1 MYSNV
6 PMAAG
11 SRGLRLPE
19 GVIEAVVSET
29 AALDDKLLVG
39 LVKEDIEPWDEV
51 IWEEELSPLDEKDD
65 NPWDD
70 ELDTV
75 DDTLG
80 IEGVEDD
87 KPWVV
92 LLLEGETTKV
102 EVEVIMELLL
112 QDNSVELKLWLLNK
126 DNWLDTEPEVVWL
139 VDVDKLGV
147 VAAGANEE
155 LLVVLVVVVLA
166 CGEAVLWKGELD
178 MLEDMDDNTVS
189 ASWENEL
196 DTTDEDDRLCDEV
209 TCEDE
214 TDLVKG
220 WDVEDEL
227 DWREEVV
234 RLREE
239 EVLGLIDEDVRTLEE
254 EEELAWID
262 EEVAKLEEE
271 ELDLIEEVEVMLE
284 EVVVL
289 WAAAPVNKTST
300 YPPTSLQNVRY
311 EAEIPIVD
319 GPKNK
324 LIVMEAAD
332 ANWELTLGND
342 EAV

>member
-1 MYSNV
+1 
-6 PMAAG
+6 
-11 SRGLRLPE
+11 
-19 GVIEAVVSET
+19 
-29 AALDDKLLVG
+29 
-39 LVKEDIEPWDEV
+39 
-51 IWEEELSPLDEKDD
+51 
-65 NPWDD
+65 
-70 ELDTV
+70 V

-227 DWREEVV
+227 D
-234 RLREE
+234 
-239 EVLGLIDEDVRTLEE
+239 
-254 EEELAWID
+254 
-262 EEVAKLEEE
+262 
-271 ELDLIEEVEVMLE
+271 
-284 EVVVL
+284 
-289 WAAAPVNKTST
+289 
-300 YPPTSLQNVRY
+300 
-311 EAEIPIVD
+311 
-319 GPKNK
+319 
-324 LIVMEAAD
+324 
-332 ANWELTLGND
+332 
-342 EAV
+342 

>member
-1 MYSNV
+1 M
-6 PMAAG
+6 
-11 SRGLRLPE
+11 
-19 GVIEAVVSET
+19 
-29 AALDDKLLVG
+29 
-39 LVKEDIEPWDEV
+39 
-51 IWEEELSPLDEKDD
+51 
-65 NPWDD
+65 
-70 ELDTV
+70 

-220 WDVEDEL
+220 WEVEDEL
-227 DWREEVV
+227 D
-234 RLREE
+234 
-239 EVLGLIDEDVRTLEE
+239 
-254 EEELAWID
+254 
-262 EEVAKLEEE
+262 
-271 ELDLIEEVEVMLE
+271 
-284 EVVVL
+284 
-289 WAAAPVNKTST
+289 
-300 YPPTSLQNVRY
+300 
-311 EAEIPIVD
+311 
-319 GPKNK
+319 
-324 LIVMEAAD
+324 
-332 ANWELTLGND
+332 
-342 EAV
+342 